1 MKALSSF
8 LLIFFSSSTLQAGMP
23 VVDTNEVL
31 KQLSDS
37 LYFIS
42 SIDGLL
48 NEVGVNG
55 EEAASMMQLS
65 REIQEYQKELALIN
79 QLQLATNDASQ
90 MDMGRSRVLI
100 DQINSVTRHI
110 QRIKRAIML
119 AKSIGARPDA
129 INSSMRILR
138 EERLRD
144 KERFEIALETYE
156 ERERIA
162 KLRRQMERQRGL
174 HEAIEN
180 ENEAIRRF
188 SQKSGPRAIE
198 FKKSNHLINHKEGL
212 W

>member
-1 MKALSSF
+1 
-8 LLIFFSSSTLQAGMP
+8 MP